1 MNGMK
6 LLNKTTRKITLNLT
20 SLIDVLF
27 ILIIFFTVSSTF
39 LEQPGIQLQIPEAET
54 SETHTVQKVVIYVN
68 KEGRIYVNDDS
79 VSMDNMIEAVQQ
91 LVSAQTDKSVVL
103 QADSNISHGFIIK
116 IMDRLRKNGIY
127 KIVISTLKPMD
138 IM

>member
-1 MNGMK
+1 MK
-6 LLNKTTRKITLNLT
+6 LLNKTTRKIALNLT

-39 LEQPGIQLQIPEAET
+39 LEQPGIQLQLPEAET
-54 SETHTVQKVVIYVN
+54 SETHTVQKVVIYIN
-68 KEGRIYVNDDS
+68 KEGTIYVNDDS
-79 VSMDNMIEAVQQ
+79 VSLENMIESVQQ

-103 QADSNISHGFIIK
+103 QADSEISHGFIIR

-127 KIVISTLKPMD
+127 KIVVSTLKPID